1 MRIGGPFDTIKGP
14 TVFLE
19 ISICICVRLTFPFNI
34 TNTCHLK
41 MPHFNKKKHG
51 KLDQTCFIYRQ
62 ILRHLPN
69 IAYPAGFRR
78 KPGQRIVATVLW
90 PGGWVYYRCTG
101 GG

>member
-34 TNTCHLK
+34 TNTTCHLK
-41 MPHFNKKKHG
+41 MHHFNKKTWKTG
-51 KLDQTCFIYRQ
+51 SDL
-62 ILRHLPN
+62 LHLQAKAAN
-69 IAYPAGFRR
+69 LNHLCVDRR

-90 PGGWVYYRCTG
+90 PGGRVYYRCTRG
-101 GG
+101 G